1 MKQLVGFS
9 ILQVKAQR
17 DMSYLEVGNR
27 VNEETNEHCC
37 WADYGYGHTS
47 SYMYFHTKLHC

>member
-27 VNEETNEHCC
+27 VSEETNEHCC
-37 WADYGYGHTS
+37 WADYGYVH
-47 SYMYFHTKLHC
+47 